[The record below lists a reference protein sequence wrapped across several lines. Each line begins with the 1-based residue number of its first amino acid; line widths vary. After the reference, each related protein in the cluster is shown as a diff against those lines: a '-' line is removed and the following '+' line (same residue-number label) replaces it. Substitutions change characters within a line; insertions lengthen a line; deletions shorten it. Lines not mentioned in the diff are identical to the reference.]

1 MYPAQL
7 SWYHLA
13 MLPLCCSLLDR
24 LKSRSY
30 TVYIIKFLLHRF
42 APREIIQDSLGFWTP
57 RCKFR
62 IPGTGFLIP
71 CRWNVDSGFQSL
83 AGIMNSL
90 KWIVDSKAQDS
101 GIHEQKFA
109 RFRNPD
115 CLTYGKSTVG
125 LEELNFVGRVRWCF
139 VFLSFSK
146 TTEVVINNDI
156 LEDIQVIEHH
166 IRSSDQQLYEVI
178 NQVTI

>member
-1 MYPAQL
+1 MTVDLHPAQL
-7 SWYHLA
+7 SWYHSA
-13 MLPLCCSLLDR
+13 MLPLCCCLLDR

-30 TVYIIKFLLHRF
+30 AVYIIKFLLHRF
-42 APREIIQDSLGFWTP
+42 SPREIIQD
-57 RCKFR
+57 
-62 IPGTGFLIP
+62 
-71 CRWNVDSGFQSL
+71 VDSGFQSL

-156 LEDIQVIEHH
+156 LEDIQVIEPQ